1 MGSDGSV
8 DHQCFGKIQKNAEF
22 LVLTYRV
29 INDINDLYGF
39 NGGLMVID
47 SDLL

>member
-1 MGSDGSV
+1 V

-29 INDINDLYGF
+29 YNDIS
-39 NGGLMVID
+39 GGLMVID